1 MHTFGKVLTWLSFLL
16 VIAGTIL
23 TGQAIN
29 VRNSWTEKVDALRE
43 ENSQRAQTIA
53 QKESRLNEVRQELAL
68 TVQHWNRVWKGVD
81 VNVTDANRGTIGIS
95 LGTNQGI
102 DQPPSI
108 EPKTVYGFFQ
118 QDATTSRYIGAFR
131 LMGPPADNSS
141 NLELTWIGN
150 PDEIAT
156 WPSGQK
162 WRFYESVPAAFSQNI
177 ERVLNAI
184 AATEEVRNSAENLR
198 ASTTQQNEDVKDQI
212 AKRNKEIKGT
222 GGEPLDNNKIDQ
234 ELRPYVLSVDIEGL
248 LTVLA
253 QEEESRDST
262 LQLVDSLRK
271 SIYDAQVRL
280 QALVDQSLEL
290 EGKLPKPPVDTADN
304 SVR

>member
-1 MHTFGKVLTWLSFLL
+1 MHTFGKVLTWLSLLL

-23 TGQAIN
+23 TGKAIN
-29 VRNSWTEKVDALRE
+29 VRNSWTEKVDALRK
-43 ENSQRAQTIA
+43 ENSDRALSIL

-68 TVQHWNRVWKGVD
+68 TVQHWNRIWKGVD
-81 VNVTDANRGTIGIS
+81 VNVTDANRGTLGIS

-102 DQPPSI
+102 DQPPST
-108 EPKTVYGFFQ
+108 EPKTIHGFHQ
-118 QDATTSRYIGAFR
+118 IDATTSRYIGSFR
-131 LMGPPADNSS
+131 LSGAPADNSS
-141 NLELTWIGN
+141 SLELTWIGN
-150 PDEIAT
+150 PAEIAT

-177 ERVLNAI
+177 ERVLNEI
-184 AATEEVRNSAENLR
+184 ATAEEDLTNAENLR
-198 ASTTQQNEDVKDQI
+198 TASTERNEAVKDQI
-212 AKRNKEIKGT
+212 VKRNKELKGT
-222 GGEPLDNNKIDQ
+222 GGDPPDADNLEEDLK
-234 ELRPYVLSVDIEGL
+234 PFVLPVDIEGL
-248 LTVLA
+248 LTVLS
-253 QEEESRDST
+253 QEEESRDSS

-290 EGKLPKPPVDTADN
+290 EGKLPKAPVDTADN

>member
-43 ENSQRAQTIA
+43 ENSTRAQTIA

-102 DQPPSI
+102 DQPPSP
-108 EPKTVYGFFQ
+108 EPKTIHGFFQ

-150 PDEIAT
+150 PDDIAT

-162 WRFYESVPAAFSQNI
+162 WRFYESVPAAFQQNI
-177 ERVLNAI
+177 LRALDQIAVAEEDLANAL
-184 AATEEVRNSAENLR
+184 NLR
-198 ASTTQQNEDVKDQI
+198 TSSTERNEAVKDQI
-212 AKRNKEIKGT
+212 VKRTKELKGT
-222 GGEPLDNNKIDQ
+222 GGEPLDTDKIDQ
-234 ELRPYVLSVDIEGL
+234 ELRPYVLPVDIEGL
-248 LTVLA
+248 LTVLS

-280 QALVDQSLEL
+280 QSLVDQSLEL
-290 EGKLPKPPVDTADN
+290 EGKLPKAPVDTADN